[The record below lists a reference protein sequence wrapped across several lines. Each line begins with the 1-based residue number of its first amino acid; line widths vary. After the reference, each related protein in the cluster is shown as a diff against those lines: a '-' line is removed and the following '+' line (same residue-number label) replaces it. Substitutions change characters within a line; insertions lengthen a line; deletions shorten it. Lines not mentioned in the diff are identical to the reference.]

1 MIFDIDKYGS
11 QFAIIAD
18 DGRKLT
24 YAELGEKVAQRAKSF
39 QRGVLQFCLCKNT
52 IESIVEYLACLEA
65 GAPVV
70 MLDATKDAETIENLR
85 QIYKPGITKC
95 HPDLAVCLTTSGS
108 TGSPKLVRLTLRNI
122 IANAESIAEYLRIDA
137 NERPITMLPMYYSYG
152 LSIINSHL
160 LKGATILL
168 TDKSYAQREFWS
180 FLRENEATSMS
191 GVPYTWEM
199 LRRLRFMRMD
209 LPSVR
214 TMTQAGGKLNAE
226 IALEYIRWADTQNKQ
241 FIVMYGQTEAT
252 ARMSYLPWERA
263 EEKYASIGVAIPGG
277 EFYLEENDKE
287 NSEENTENN
296 LTPKD
301 ESQVTCSNST
311 SLDPQSA
318 QKQAF
323 GQPDAQSCSDA
334 QTDSS
339 SKNSQKNP
347 KNLQGELVYRGP
359 NVSMGYAECAE
370 DLMKGDENHG
380 VLHTGD
386 MARVDE
392 DGFYYITGRKKRFVK
407 VWGNRCNLDQV
418 EQLVKP
424 ITTTCACAGVDDH
437 ITVFVTKE
445 GLEKEIK
452 DLLAAKTGLNPIAF
466 AVKVVEAIPVKD
478 SGKIDYQLLQTW
490 I

>member
-1 MIFDIDKYGS
+1 MIFNIDKYGS
-11 QFAIIAD
+11 RPVIIAD
-18 DGRKLT
+18 DGRRLT
-24 YAELGEKVAQRAKSF
+24 YAQLGELVSDRAKSL

-65 GAPVV
+65 GAPVA

-122 IANAESIAEYLRIDA
+122 IANAESIAEYLHIDA

-168 TDKSYAQREFWS
+168 TDKSYAQREFWN

-209 LPSVR
+209 LPSVK

-226 IALEYIRWADTQNKQ
+226 IALEYIRWAKDQNKQ

-263 EEKYASIGVAIPGG
+263 EEKYASIGVAIPRGQFSLAEDG
-277 EFYLEENDKE
+277 ELIY
-287 NSEENTENN
+287 
-296 LTPKD
+296 
-301 ESQVTCSNST
+301 
-311 SLDPQSA
+311 
-318 QKQAF
+318 
-323 GQPDAQSCSDA
+323 
-334 QTDSS
+334 
-339 SKNSQKNP
+339 
-347 KNLQGELVYRGP
+347 QGE
-359 NVSMGYAECAE
+359 NVSLGYAECAE
-370 DLMKGDENHG
+370 DLIKGDENHG
-380 VLHTGD
+380 VLDTGD

-424 ITTTCACAGVDDH
+424 ITTACACAGVDDH
-437 ITVFVTKE
+437 ITVFVTKD

-452 DLLAAKTGLNPIAF
+452 DLLASKTGLNPIAF
-466 AVKVVEAIPVKD
+466 AVKVIEAIPVKD

>member
-1 MIFDIDKYGS
+1 MIFDIDKYV
-11 QFAIIAD
+11 QQLAIIAD
-18 DGRKLT
+18 DGRRLT
-24 YAELGEKVAQRAKSF
+24 YAELGDLVATKAKSL

-52 IESIVEYLACLEA
+52 IEGIVEYLACLEA

-70 MLDATKDAETIENLR
+70 MLDATKDAESIENLR
-85 QIYKPGITKC
+85 QIYKPVTTRC

-152 LSIINSHL
+152 LSIVNSHL

-168 TDKSYAQREFWS
+168 TDKSYAQREFWN

-226 IALEYIRWADTQNKQ
+226 IALEYIRWAKSVGKQ

-277 EFYLEENDKE
+277 QF
-287 NSEENTENN
+287 
-296 LTPKD
+296 
-301 ESQVTCSNST
+301 
-311 SLDPQSA
+311 SLAED
-318 QKQAF
+318 
-323 GQPDAQSCSDA
+323 GE
-334 QTDSS
+334 
-339 SKNSQKNP
+339 
-347 KNLQGELVYRGP
+347 LIYQGE
-359 NVSMGYAECAE
+359 NVSLGYAECAA
-370 DLMKGDENHG
+370 DLMKGDENQG

-437 ITVFVTKE
+437 ITVFVTKD

-452 DLLAAKTGLNPIAF
+452 DLLTSKTGLNPIAF
-466 AVKVVEAIPVKD
+466 AVKVIDAIPVKD
-478 SGKIDYQLLQTW
+478 SGKIDYQLLHTW

>member
-1 MIFDIDKYGS
+1 MVFDIDKYGS
-11 QFAIIAD
+11 KLAIIAD

-24 YAELGEKVAQRAKSF
+24 YAELGDLVSERSHSL

-85 QIYKPGITKC
+85 QIYKPGTTTC
-95 HPDLAVCLTTSGS
+95 HTDLAVCLTTSGS

-122 IANAESIAEYLRIDA
+122 IANAESIAKYLHIDT

-168 TDKSYAQREFWS
+168 TDKSYAQREFWN
-180 FLRENEATSMS
+180 FLRENEAKSMS

-226 IALEYIRWADTQNKQ
+226 IALEYIRWAKSVGKQ

-277 EFYLEENDKE
+277 MF
-287 NSEENTENN
+287 
-296 LTPKD
+296 
-301 ESQVTCSNST
+301 
-311 SLDPQSA
+311 SLAED
-318 QKQAF
+318 
-323 GQPDAQSCSDA
+323 GE
-334 QTDSS
+334 
-339 SKNSQKNP
+339 
-347 KNLQGELVYRGP
+347 LIYQGE
-359 NVSMGYAECAE
+359 NVSLGYAECAE

-407 VWGNRCNLDQV
+407 IWGNRCNLDQI
-418 EQLVKP
+418 EQIVKSV
-424 ITTTCACAGVDDH
+424 TTSCACAGVDDK
-437 ITVFVTKE
+437 ITVFTTMD
-445 GLEKEIK
+445 GLEQEIK
-452 DLLAAKTGLNPIAF
+452 TLLSTKTGLNPVAF
-466 AVKVVEAIPVKD
+466 QVKAIDAIPVKD

>member
-1 MIFDIDKYGS
+1 MIFDLEKHQDRL
-11 QFAIIAD
+11 AIIAD

-24 YAELGEKVAQRAKSF
+24 YAELGEAVRERLSKVDSRESIE
-39 QRGVLQFCLCKNT
+39 RGILHFCMCKNT
-52 IESIVEYLACLEA
+52 IESVVEYLACLEA

-70 MLDATKDAETIENLR
+70 LLDATKDAETIENLR

-122 IANAESIAEYLRIDA
+122 IVNAESIAEYLRIDT

-168 TDKSYAQREFWS
+168 TDKSYAQREFWN

-226 IALEYIRWADTQNKQ
+226 IAMEYIRWAKSVGKQ

-277 EFYLEENDKE
+277 QF
-287 NSEENTENN
+287 
-296 LTPKD
+296 
-301 ESQVTCSNST
+301 
-311 SLDPQSA
+311 SLAED
-318 QKQAF
+318 
-323 GQPDAQSCSDA
+323 GE
-334 QTDSS
+334 
-339 SKNSQKNP
+339 
-347 KNLQGELVYRGP
+347 LIYQGE
-359 NVSMGYAECAE
+359 NVSLGYAECAE

-437 ITVFVTKE
+437 ITVFVTKD

-452 DLLAAKTGLNPIAF
+452 DLLASKTGLNPIAF
-466 AVKVVEAIPVKD
+466 AVKVIDTIPVKD

>member
-1 MIFDIDKYGS
+1 MIFNIDTYGS
-11 QFAIIAD
+11 RLAIIAD
-18 DGRKLT
+18 DGRRLT
-24 YAELGEKVAQRAKSF
+24 YAELGELVAQRANTL

-85 QIYKPGITKC
+85 QIYQPGITKC

-122 IANAESIAEYLRIDA
+122 IANAESITEYLHIDA
-137 NERPITMLPMYYSYG
+137 NERPITMLPTYYSYG

-168 TDKSYAQREFWS
+168 TDKTYAQREFWN
-180 FLRENEATSMS
+180 FLREQQATSMS

-226 IALEYIRWADTQNKQ
+226 IALEYIRWAKDQNKQ

-277 EFYLEENDKE
+277 MFSL
-287 NSEENTENN
+287 TEDGE
-296 LTPKD
+296 LIY
-301 ESQVTCSNST
+301 
-311 SLDPQSA
+311 
-318 QKQAF
+318 
-323 GQPDAQSCSDA
+323 
-334 QTDSS
+334 
-339 SKNSQKNP
+339 
-347 KNLQGELVYRGP
+347 QGE
-359 NVSMGYAECAE
+359 NVSLGYAECAE

-418 EQLVKP
+418 EQIVKSV
-424 ITTTCACAGVDDH
+424 TTSCACAGVDDK
-437 ITVFVTKE
+437 ITVFTTTD
-445 GLEKEIK
+445 GLEQEIK
-452 DLLAAKTGLNPIAF
+452 TLLSTKTGLNPVAF
-466 AVKVVEAIPVKD
+466 QVKVIDAIPVKD
-478 SGKIDYQLLQTW
+478 SGKIDYPALQLL

>member
-1 MIFDIDKYGS
+1 MFDLLKYS
-11 QFAIIAD
+11 DRLAIIAD
-18 DGRKLT
+18 DGRRLT
-24 YAELGEKVAQRAKSF
+24 YAQLGGLVSDRAKTL
-39 QRGVLQFCLCKNT
+39 QRGVLQFCMCKNT

-122 IANAESIAEYLRIDA
+122 IANAESIAEYLHIDA
-137 NERPITMLPMYYSYG
+137 GEQPITMLPMYYSYG

-168 TDKSYAQREFWS
+168 TDKSYAQREFWN

-226 IALEYIRWADTQNKQ
+226 IALEYIRWAKSVGKQ

-263 EEKYASIGVAIPGG
+263 REKYASIGIAIPGG
-277 EFYLEENDKE
+277 TF
-287 NSEENTENN
+287 
-296 LTPKD
+296 
-301 ESQVTCSNST
+301 
-311 SLDPQSA
+311 SLAED
-318 QKQAF
+318 
-323 GQPDAQSCSDA
+323 GE
-334 QTDSS
+334 
-339 SKNSQKNP
+339 
-347 KNLQGELVYRGP
+347 LIYQGE
-359 NVSMGYAECAE
+359 NVSLGYAECAE
-370 DLMKGDENHG
+370 DLLKGDENHG

-437 ITVFVTKE
+437 IAVFVTKD

-452 DLLAAKTGLNPIAF
+452 DLLASKTGLNPIAF
-466 AVKVVEAIPVKD
+466 AVKVIDAIPVKD
-478 SGKIDYQLLQTW
+478 SGKIDYQMLQQML
-490 I
+490 

>member
-1 MIFDIDKYGS
+1 MIFGLEKH
-11 QFAIIAD
+11 QECLAIIAD
-18 DGRKLT
+18 DGRRLT
-24 YAELGEKVAQRAKSF
+24 YAQLGGLVSERAKSL
-39 QRGVLQFCLCKNT
+39 QRGVLQFCMCKNT
-52 IESIVEYLACLEA
+52 VDSIVEYLACLEA

-70 MLDATKDAETIENLR
+70 MLDATKDAETIESLR

-122 IANAESIAEYLRIDA
+122 IANAESIAEYLHIDA
-137 NERPITMLPMYYSYG
+137 NERPIMMLPMYYSYG

-168 TDKSYAQREFWS
+168 TDRSYAQREFWN

-226 IALEYIRWADTQNKQ
+226 IALEYIRWAKSVGKQ

-263 EEKYASIGVAIPGG
+263 EEKYASIGVAIPRGQ
-277 EFYLEENDKE
+277 F
-287 NSEENTENN
+287 
-296 LTPKD
+296 
-301 ESQVTCSNST
+301 
-311 SLDPQSA
+311 SLAED
-318 QKQAF
+318 
-323 GQPDAQSCSDA
+323 
-334 QTDSS
+334 
-339 SKNSQKNP
+339 
-347 KNLQGELVYRGP
+347 GELIYQGK
-359 NVSMGYAECAE
+359 NVSLGYAECAE

-437 ITVFVTKE
+437 ITVFVAKE

-452 DLLAAKTGLNPIAF
+452 DLLASKTGLNPIAF
-466 AVKVVEAIPVKD
+466 AVKVIEAIPVKD

>member
-1 MIFDIDKYGS
+1 MIFDIDTYGS
-11 QFAIIAD
+11 RLAIITD
-18 DGRKLT
+18 DGWKLT
-24 YAELGEKVAQRAKSF
+24 YAELGEAVKERLSIVDSRESIE
-39 QRGVLQFCLCKNT
+39 RGILHFCMCKNT

-85 QIYKPGITKC
+85 QIYQPGITKC

-122 IANAESIAEYLRIDA
+122 LANAESIAEYLHIDT

-168 TDKSYAQREFWS
+168 TDKSYAQREFWN

-226 IALEYIRWADTQNKQ
+226 IALEYIRWAKTQNKQ

-277 EFYLEENDKE
+277 TF
-287 NSEENTENN
+287 
-296 LTPKD
+296 
-301 ESQVTCSNST
+301 
-311 SLDPQSA
+311 SLAED
-318 QKQAF
+318 
-323 GQPDAQSCSDA
+323 GE
-334 QTDSS
+334 
-339 SKNSQKNP
+339 
-347 KNLQGELVYRGP
+347 LIYQGE
-359 NVSMGYAECAE
+359 NVSLGYAESAE

-418 EQLVKP
+418 EQIVKSV
-424 ITTTCACAGVDDH
+424 TTSCACAGVDDK
-437 ITVFVTKE
+437 ITIFTTTD
-445 GLEKEIK
+445 GLEQEIK
-452 DLLAAKTGLNPIAF
+452 TLLSTKTGLNPVAF
-466 AVKVVEAIPVKD
+466 AVKVIESIPVKD

>member
-1 MIFDIDKYGS
+1 MIFGIDTYKYRL
-11 QFAIIAD
+11 AIIAD
-18 DGRKLT
+18 DGTRLT
-24 YAELGEKVAQRAKSF
+24 YGELAERVAARAKEL
-39 QRGVLQFCLCKNT
+39 QRGVLQFCLCKNS
-52 IESIVEYLACLEA
+52 IESIVQYLAFMEA

-70 MLDATKDAETIENLR
+70 LLDATKDPETIENLR
-85 QIYKPGITKC
+85 KIYKPGETKC
-95 HPDLAVCLTTSGS
+95 HPDLALCLTTSGS
-108 TGSPKLVRLTLRNI
+108 TGSPKLVRLTKRNI
-122 IANAESIAEYLRIDA
+122 IANAESIAEYLHIDA
-137 NERPITMLPMYYSYG
+137 DERPVTMLPMYYSYG

-168 TDKSYAQREFWS
+168 TDKTYAQREFWN
-180 FLRENEATSMS
+180 FLKENEATSMS
-191 GVPYTWEM
+191 GVPYTWEL

-209 LPSVR
+209 LPSVK

-226 IALEYIRWADTQNKQ
+226 IALEYIRWAKSVGKQ

-252 ARMSYLPWERA
+252 ARMSYLPWENA

-277 EFYLEENDKE
+277 TF
-287 NSEENTENN
+287 
-296 LTPKD
+296 
-301 ESQVTCSNST
+301 
-311 SLDPQSA
+311 SLAED
-318 QKQAF
+318 
-323 GQPDAQSCSDA
+323 
-334 QTDSS
+334 
-339 SKNSQKNP
+339 
-347 KNLQGELVYRGP
+347 GELIYRGP

-370 DLMKGDENHG
+370 DLSKGDENHG

-437 ITVFVTKE
+437 ITVFVTKD

-452 DLLAAKTGLNPIAF
+452 DLLASKTGLNPIAF
-466 AVKVVEAIPVKD
+466 AVKVIEAIPVKD
-478 SGKIDYQLLQTW
+478 SGKIDYTVLQNM

>member
-1 MIFDIDKYGS
+1 MIFGIDTYKYRL
-11 QFAIIAD
+11 AIIAD

-24 YAELGEKVAQRAKSF
+24 YAELAERVAAGAKEL
-39 QRGVLQFCLCKNT
+39 QKGVLQFCLCKNT
-52 IESIVEYLACLEA
+52 IESVVEYLACLEA

-70 MLDATKDAETIENLR
+70 LLEATKDSETIDNLR
-85 QIYKPGITKC
+85 KIYKPGETKC
-95 HPDLAVCLTTSGS
+95 HPDLALCLTTSGS
-108 TGSPKLVRLTLRNI
+108 TGSPKLVRLTKRNI
-122 IANAESIAEYLRIDA
+122 LANAESIAEYLQIDE

-168 TDKSYAQREFWS
+168 TDKSYAQREFWN

-214 TMTQAGGKLNAE
+214 TMTQAGGKLDAE
-226 IALEYIRWADTQNKQ
+226 IALEYIRWAKFVGKE

-252 ARMSYLPWERA
+252 ARMSYLPWESA

-277 EFYLEENDKE
+277 TF
-287 NSEENTENN
+287 
-296 LTPKD
+296 
-301 ESQVTCSNST
+301 
-311 SLDPQSA
+311 SLADD
-318 QKQAF
+318 
-323 GQPDAQSCSDA
+323 GE
-334 QTDSS
+334 
-339 SKNSQKNP
+339 
-347 KNLQGELVYRGP
+347 LIYQGE
-359 NVSMGYAECAE
+359 NVSLGYAECAE

-386 MARVDE
+386 MARVDD

-452 DLLAAKTGLNPIAF
+452 DLLAAKTGLNSKAF
-466 AVKVVEAIPVKD
+466 AVKVIESIPVTP
-478 SGKIDYQLLQTW
+478 SGKIDYPALQLL

>member
-1 MIFDIDKYGS
+1 MVFDIYKYGS
-11 QFAIIAD
+11 RLAIIAD
-18 DGRKLT
+18 DGRRLT
-24 YAELGEKVAQRAKSF
+24 YAELGELVAAKAKSL

-52 IESIVEYLACLEA
+52 IESVVEYLACLEA

-85 QIYKPGITKC
+85 QIYKPGTTIC

-108 TGSPKLVRLTLRNI
+108 TGSPKLVRLTLLNI
-122 IANAESIAEYLRIDA
+122 IANAESIAEYLHIDA
-137 NERPITMLPMYYSYG
+137 DERPITMLPMYYSYG

-168 TDKSYAQREFWS
+168 TDKSYAQREFWN

-226 IALEYIRWADTQNKQ
+226 IALEYIRWAKSVGKQ

-277 EFYLEENDKE
+277 KF
-287 NSEENTENN
+287 
-296 LTPKD
+296 
-301 ESQVTCSNST
+301 
-311 SLDPQSA
+311 SLAED
-318 QKQAF
+318 
-323 GQPDAQSCSDA
+323 GE
-334 QTDSS
+334 
-339 SKNSQKNP
+339 
-347 KNLQGELVYRGP
+347 LIYQGE
-359 NVSMGYAECAE
+359 NVSLGYAECAD

-380 VLHTGD
+380 VLHSGD

-437 ITVFVTKE
+437 ITVLVTKE

-452 DLLAAKTGLNPIAF
+452 DLLASKTGLNPIAF
-466 AVKVVEAIPVKD
+466 AVKVIDAIPVKD

>member
-11 QFAIIAD
+11 QLAIIAD
-18 DGRKLT
+18 DGRRLT
-24 YAELGEKVAQRAKSF
+24 YAELGVAVRERLSRVDSRESIE
-39 QRGVLQFCLCKNT
+39 RGILHFCLCKNT
-52 IESIVEYLACLEA
+52 IESIVEYLACLET

-85 QIYKPGITKC
+85 QIYQPGITKC

-122 IANAESIAEYLRIDA
+122 ISNAESIAEYLHIDA

-168 TDKSYAQREFWS
+168 TDKSYAQREFWN

-226 IALEYIRWADTQNKQ
+226 IALEYIRWAKSAGKQ

-277 EFYLEENDKE
+277 TF
-287 NSEENTENN
+287 
-296 LTPKD
+296 
-301 ESQVTCSNST
+301 
-311 SLDPQSA
+311 SLADD
-318 QKQAF
+318 
-323 GQPDAQSCSDA
+323 GE
-334 QTDSS
+334 
-339 SKNSQKNP
+339 
-347 KNLQGELVYRGP
+347 LIYQGE
-359 NVSMGYAECAE
+359 NVSLGYAECAE
-370 DLMKGDENHG
+370 DLIKGDENHG

-437 ITVFVTKE
+437 ITVFVTKD

-452 DLLAAKTGLNPIAF
+452 DLLASKTGLNPIAF
-466 AVKVVEAIPVKD
+466 AVKVIESIPVTP
-478 SGKIDYQLLQTW
+478 SGKIDYPALQLL

>member
-1 MIFDIDKYGS
+1 MIFGLEKY
-11 QFAIIAD
+11 QERLAIITD
-18 DGRKLT
+18 DGRRLT
-24 YAELGEKVAQRAKSF
+24 YAELGEMVAAKAKSL
-39 QRGVLQFCLCKNT
+39 QRGVLHFCLCKNT

-85 QIYKPGITKC
+85 QIYQPGSTKC

-122 IANAESIAEYLRIDA
+122 IANAESIAEYLHIDA

-168 TDKSYAQREFWS
+168 TDKSYAQREFWN

-226 IALEYIRWADTQNKQ
+226 IALEYIRWAKSVGKQ

-252 ARMSYLPWERA
+252 ARMSYRPWERA

-277 EFYLEENDKE
+277 QF
-287 NSEENTENN
+287 
-296 LTPKD
+296 
-301 ESQVTCSNST
+301 
-311 SLDPQSA
+311 SLAED
-318 QKQAF
+318 
-323 GQPDAQSCSDA
+323 GE
-334 QTDSS
+334 
-339 SKNSQKNP
+339 
-347 KNLQGELVYRGP
+347 LIYQGE
-359 NVSMGYAECAE
+359 NVSLGYAECAE
-370 DLMKGDENHG
+370 DLLKGDENHG

-386 MARVDE
+386 MARMDE

-418 EQLVKP
+418 EQIVKSV
-424 ITTTCACAGVDDH
+424 TTSCACAGVDDK
-437 ITVFVTKE
+437 ITIFTTTD
-445 GLEKEIK
+445 GLEQEIK
-452 DLLAAKTGLNPIAF
+452 TLLSTKTGLNPVAF
-466 AVKVVEAIPVKD
+466 QVKVIDAIPVTP
-478 SGKIDYQLLQTW
+478 SGKIDYPQLQQLLNTDN
-490 I
+490 

>member
-11 QFAIIAD
+11 RFAIIAD
-18 DGRKLT
+18 DGRRLT
-24 YAELGEKVAQRAKSF
+24 YAELGELVAEKAKSL

-65 GAPVV
+65 GASVV

-95 HPDLAVCLTTSGS
+95 HLDLAVCLTTSGS

-137 NERPITMLPMYYSYG
+137 DERPITMLPMYYSYG

-168 TDKSYAQREFWS
+168 TDKSYAQREFWN

-226 IALEYIRWADTQNKQ
+226 IALEYIRWAKDQNKQ

-252 ARMSYLPWERA
+252 ARMSYLPWDSA

-277 EFYLEENDKE
+277 EF
-287 NSEENTENN
+287 
-296 LTPKD
+296 
-301 ESQVTCSNST
+301 
-311 SLDPQSA
+311 SLADD
-318 QKQAF
+318 
-323 GQPDAQSCSDA
+323 GE
-334 QTDSS
+334 
-339 SKNSQKNP
+339 
-347 KNLQGELVYRGP
+347 LIYQGE
-359 NVSMGYAECAE
+359 NVSLGYAECAE

-386 MARVDE
+386 MARVDK

-437 ITVFVTKE
+437 ITVFVTKD

-466 AVKVVEAIPVKD
+466 AVKVIEAIPVKD

>member
-1 MIFDIDKYGS
+1 MVFGIDTYGS
-11 QFAIIAD
+11 RLAVIAD
-18 DGRKLT
+18 DGTRLT
-24 YAELGEKVAQRAKSF
+24 YCELAERVAARAKEL
-39 QRGVLQFCLCKNT
+39 QRGVLQFCLCTNT
-52 IESIVEYLACLEA
+52 IDSIVEYLACLEA

-70 MLDATKDAETIENLR
+70 MLDASKDAEMIANLR
-85 QIYKPGITKC
+85 KIYKPGETIC
-95 HPDLAVCLTTSGS
+95 HPNLALCLTTSGS
-108 TGSPKLVRLTLRNI
+108 TGSPKLVRLTKRNI
-122 IANAESIAEYLRIDA
+122 LANAESIAEYLQIDE

-168 TDKSYAQREFWS
+168 TASTFAQREFWN
-180 FLRENEATSMS
+180 FLKENEATSMS

-226 IALEYIRWADTQNKQ
+226 IALEYIRWAKGVNKQ

-252 ARMSYLPWERA
+252 ARMSYLPWEKA

-277 EFYLEENDKE
+277 TF
-287 NSEENTENN
+287 
-296 LTPKD
+296 
-301 ESQVTCSNST
+301 
-311 SLDPQSA
+311 SLAED
-318 QKQAF
+318 
-323 GQPDAQSCSDA
+323 GE
-334 QTDSS
+334 
-339 SKNSQKNP
+339 
-347 KNLQGELVYRGP
+347 LIYQGE

-370 DLMKGDENHG
+370 DLLKGDENHG

-452 DLLAAKTGLNPIAF
+452 DLLASKTGLNPIAF
-466 AVKVVEAIPVKD
+466 TVRVIEAIPVKD
-478 SGKIDYQLLQTW
+478 SGKIDYPLLQTW

>member
-1 MIFDIDKYGS
+1 MIFDLEKHQDRL
-11 QFAIIAD
+11 AIIAD
-18 DGRKLT
+18 DGRRLT
-24 YAELGEKVAQRAKSF
+24 YAQLGDLVAQRAKAL

-168 TDKSYAQREFWS
+168 TDKSYAQREFWN

-226 IALEYIRWADTQNKQ
+226 IALEYIRWAKSVGKQ

-252 ARMSYLPWERA
+252 ARMSYLPWDHA

-277 EFYLEENDKE
+277 TF
-287 NSEENTENN
+287 
-296 LTPKD
+296 
-301 ESQVTCSNST
+301 
-311 SLDPQSA
+311 SLAED
-318 QKQAF
+318 
-323 GQPDAQSCSDA
+323 GE
-334 QTDSS
+334 
-339 SKNSQKNP
+339 
-347 KNLQGELVYRGP
+347 LIYQGE
-359 NVSMGYAECAE
+359 NVSLGYAECAE
-370 DLMKGDENHG
+370 NLMKGDENHG

-392 DGFYYITGRKKRFVK
+392 EGFYYITGRKKRFVK

-424 ITTTCACAGVDDH
+424 ITMTCACAGVDDH
-437 ITVFVTKE
+437 ITVFVTKD

-452 DLLAAKTGLNPIAF
+452 DLLASKTGLNPIAF
-466 AVKVVEAIPVKD
+466 AVKVIEAIPVKD
-478 SGKIDYQLLQTW
+478 SGKIDYPLLQEW
-490 I
+490 L